1 MQKDLV
7 ASENY
12 LLNSCMD
19 FSATYMAVSMLEH
32 NLNENISLASS
43 KTVSALYNV
52 ILKRVHFFQRQSY
65 FLYRKAANTLSF
77 LASACEDPCLAAESI
92 KRLKQIVADS
102 DGPSHRAAAEALGSL
117 PLKIKGPSLKE
128 QGMNQVTSIR
138 WDDFCRKTGLNAD
151 CDMKCIGRSLVFSVA
166 KDLLV
171 VIKLS
176 RSDSESAALNREALW
191 MDYLQTVKHEF
202 PVKFDIPTPFRFKEA
217 YLLELTDFPDKLKK
231 KIMTEMDSAIAFM
244 VHPDYFVYP
253 NPLPDEE
260 SVDWNNF
267 MEVMRR
273 NAWLLGRLASKG
285 IVHTAPVPL
294 FHNRVQRHRRR
305 DEGYYEWPRGGRLDR
320 WLMSCRYPNLGKSGV
335 RDFEHLEAVS
345 GSSRRYYRLIGNHFM
360 SIILICASYFR
371 NHHPERTGF
380 DQKGCPIDVRNL
392 FCPDLMQ
399 GLIEA
404 SFNSYYEGFTGRKTG
419 DPLPVD
425 FDEFVLRSIDE
436 FGVDQY
442 MEEIFRATD
451 QQEMSDDEFNEFLL
465 ERGFSRDN
473 INGLSKGLEDI
484 AILTGPHLGGFNQR
498 ISLPELIHFTETAA
512 SYCIGDRYIVDQSL
526 DGFVKSPTSAL
537 RCIPRHCGVR

>member
-1 MQKDLV
+1 MHRDLIT
-7 ASENY
+7 SENY

-32 NLNENISLASS
+32 DLGKNASLASS
-43 KTVSALYNV
+43 KTVNALYNV
-52 ILKRVHFFQRQSY
+52 IIKRVHSSQRQSY

-77 LASACEDPCLAAESI
+77 LASACEDSGLAAESI
-92 KRLKQIVADS
+92 ERLKHIVADS
-102 DGPSHRAAAEALGSL
+102 VGPSHRATAEALGSL

-128 QGMNQVTSIR
+128 QGINKVTSIR
-138 WDDFCRKTGLNAD
+138 WDNLCRKTGLNED
-151 CDMKCIGRSLVFSVA
+151 FDMKCIGRSLVFPIAS
-166 KDLLV
+166 DLLF

-176 RSDSESAALNREALW
+176 RSDSESTGLNREALW
-191 MDYLQTVKHEF
+191 MEYLQTVKHEF
-202 PVKFDIPTPFRFKEA
+202 PIKFDIPTPLRFGEAHLFR
-217 YLLELTDFPDKLKK
+217 LTDFPDKLKK
-231 KIMTEMDSAIAFM
+231 KMIINMDSAIGFM
-244 VHPDYFVYP
+244 VHSDYFVYP
-253 NPLPDEE
+253 NPLPDEK

-273 NAWLLGRLASKG
+273 NAWLLGRLASMG

-345 GSSRRYYRLIGNHFM
+345 GSSHRYYRLIGNHFM

-380 DQKGCPIDVRNL
+380 DKKGYPLDVRNL
-392 FCPDLMQ
+392 FCPDLMKE
-399 GLIEA
+399 LIEA
-404 SFNSYYEGFTGRKTG
+404 SFNAYYEGFTGRKIG
-419 DPLPVD
+419 DRLPVD
-425 FDEFVLRSIDE
+425 FDNFVLRSIDE

-465 ERGFSRDN
+465 ERGFSGDN

-484 AILTGPHLGGFNQR
+484 TIMTGPHLGGFNQR
-498 ISLPELIHFTETAA
+498 ISLPELIHFTGTAA
-512 SYCIGDRYIVDQSL
+512 SYCICDRYKVDQNL
-526 DGFVKSPTSAL
+526 E
-537 RCIPRHCGVR
+537 

>member
-1 MQKDLV
+1 MHRDLV
-7 ASENY
+7 ASEKY

-32 NLNENISLASS
+32 DLSKNVSLGSS
-43 KTVSALYNV
+43 KTVNALYNV
-52 ILKRVHFFQRQSY
+52 IIKKVHSSQRQSY

-77 LASACEDPCLAAESI
+77 LASAGEDPGLAAESI
-92 KRLKQIVADS
+92 KCLKHIVADS
-102 DGPSHRAAAEALGSL
+102 VGPSHRAAAEALGSL
-117 PLKIKGPSLKE
+117 PLKIKGPSLREKSISK
-128 QGMNQVTSIR
+128 VTSIR
-138 WDDFCRKTGLNAD
+138 WDDLCRKTGLNEG
-151 CDMKCIGRSLVFSVA
+151 CDMKCIGRSLVFSIA
-166 KDLLV
+166 SNLFF

-176 RSDSESAALNREALW
+176 RSDSESTALNREALW
-191 MDYLQTVKHEF
+191 MEYLQAIKHEF
-202 PVKFDIPTPFRFKEA
+202 PIKFDIPTPLRFGEAHLFR
-217 YLLELTDFPDKLKK
+217 LTDFPDKLKK
-231 KIMTEMDSAIAFM
+231 KMTIHMDSAIGFM
-244 VHPDYFVYP
+244 VHSDYFVYP
-253 NPLPDEE
+253 NPLPDEK

-273 NAWLLGRLASKG
+273 NAWLLGRLTSMG

-335 RDFEHLEAVS
+335 RDFEHFEAIS
-345 GSSRRYYRLIGNHFM
+345 GSSYRYYRLIGNHFM

-380 DQKGCPIDVRNL
+380 DKKGYPIDVRNL

-399 GLIEA
+399 ELIEA
-404 SFNSYYEGFTGRKTG
+404 SFNSYYEGFTGRKIG
-419 DPLPVD
+419 DRLPVD
-425 FDEFVLRSIDE
+425 FDNFVLRSIDE

-465 ERGFSRDN
+465 ERGFTGDN

-484 AILTGPHLGGFNQR
+484 TIMTGPHLGGFNQR
-498 ISLPELIHFTETAA
+498 ISLPELIHFTGTAA
-512 SYCIGDRYIVDQSL
+512 SYCIGDRYIVDQNL
-526 DGFVKSPTSAL
+526 E
-537 RCIPRHCGVR
+537 

>member
-1 MQKDLV
+1 MHSDLV
-7 ASENY
+7 TSENY

-32 NLNENISLASS
+32 DLSKNASLASS
-43 KTVSALYNV
+43 KTVSALHNV
-52 ILKRVHFFQRQSY
+52 IIKKVHSSQRQSY

-77 LASACEDPCLAAESI
+77 LASACEDPGLATESI
-92 KRLKQIVADS
+92 KRLKHIVADS
-102 DGPSHRAAAEALGSL
+102 VGPSHRAAAEALGSL
-117 PLKIKGPSLKE
+117 PLKINGPSLKE
-128 QGMNQVTSIR
+128 QSINKVTSIR
-138 WDDFCRKTGLNAD
+138 WDDLCRKTGLNED
-151 CDMKCIGRSLVFSVA
+151 CDMKCIGRSLVFSIA
-166 KDLLV
+166 SDLLF

-176 RSDSESAALNREALW
+176 RSDYESTGLNREALW
-191 MDYLQTVKHEF
+191 MAYLQTIKHEF
-202 PVKFDIPTPFRFKEA
+202 PIKFDIPAPIRFGETYLFR
-217 YLLELTDFPDKLKK
+217 LTDFPDKLKK
-231 KIMTEMDSAIAFM
+231 KMMINMDSAIGFM

-253 NPLPDEE
+253 NPLLDEE
-260 SVDWNNF
+260 RIGWNSF

-273 NAWLLGRLASKG
+273 NAWLLGRLASMG

-294 FHNRVQRHRRR
+294 FHNRIQRQRRR

-345 GSSRRYYRLIGNHFM
+345 GSSPKYYRLIGNHFM

-371 NHHPERTGF
+371 NHHPERIGF
-380 DQKGCPIDVRNL
+380 DKKGYPIDVRNL

-399 GLIEA
+399 ELIEA
-404 SFNSYYEGFTGRKTG
+404 SFNSYYEGFTGRKIG
-419 DPLPVD
+419 GRLPVD
-425 FDEFVLRSIDE
+425 FDNFVLRSIDE

-465 ERGFSRDN
+465 ERGFTGEN

-484 AILTGPHLGGFNQR
+484 TIMTGPHLGGFNQR
-498 ISLPELIHFTETAA
+498 ISLPELIHFTGTAA
-512 SYCIGDRYIVDQSL
+512 SYCIGDRYKVDQNL
-526 DGFVKSPTSAL
+526 E
-537 RCIPRHCGVR
+537 